1 MTARSH
7 HRIVCD
13 GPLDTAKPQVIGYN
27 GCRLGLAAEKH
38 VPQACLP
45 TSTFLGL
52 TALGAVAMTHEV
64 WRDVVG
70 YEGRYQ
76 VSNLG
81 RVRSLDIRVPCHD
94 NGTRTVRGRILKQSM
109 RGSYLKV
116 NLCKEGKMVN
126 RNVHRLVA
134 EAFIEPVEGKDYVDH
149 INGNKFDNRAENLR
163 WVTQSENRRYAFELG
178 LVDRRKLRQHSL
190 ALIAKYGTPTPK
202 KPVVRSDGE
211 VFESVTAAARAIG
224 TSQGNVSSVL
234 RGKRHTCCGYSFQ
247 YAE

>member
-1 MTARSH
+1 MTARNR
-7 HRIVCD
+7 HRIVYER
-13 GPLDTAKPQVIGYN
+13 PLDTAKPQVIGYN
-27 GCRLGLAAEKH
+27 GCRLGLAAEKRV
-38 VPQACLP
+38 VPLACLH
-45 TSTFLGL
+45 LHWD
-52 TALGAVAMTHEV
+52 MTTRDGGFMAQEV

-94 NGTRTVRGRILKQSM
+94 NGTRAVHGRILKQSM

-116 NLCKEGKMVN
+116 NLWKEGKTVN

-134 EAFIEPVEGKDYVDH
+134 EAFLEPVEGKDYVDH
-149 INGNKFDNRAENLR
+149 INGNKYDNRAENLR

-178 LVDRRKLRQHSL
+178 LVDRRKLRQHGL
-190 ALIAKYGTPTPK
+190 ALIAKHGTPTPK

-211 VFESVTAAARAIG
+211 VFESVTAAAHAIG

-234 RGKRHTCCGYSFQ
+234 RGKRHTCCGYSFR